1 MSDFYVGNKATSFS
15 EFPEYKEY
23 TRVSLYY
30 DSETLKATVGND
42 TGREMVLVSP
52 FLPISTSE
60 CETLAQN
67 ILNELSGFNYQPF
80 KATGAVLDPSADLGD
95 TITVGGIESFIG
107 QLDTTF
113 NQAFISDINTP
124 SGDDIEHEYPYVSQ
138 EQRQVEREIATT
150 RSMITTTAEEIKLE
164 VSNELNNLSSSID
177 VKLEGITS
185 TVQGLD
191 GRVTTVEQTASGLT
205 TSVQGLNGRVTT
217 VEQTASG
224 LTSTVQGLSGSV
236 STLEQKV
243 DSFTLSVSNGES
255 SSTIKLMAG
264 TTEVSSQEIK
274 FTGNVI
280 FASDLTDGTTT
291 ISGSNILTG
300 EISANYL
307 KLGGTMNVYA
317 SLEDEGA
324 AGSLGYVTGSINRNP
339 FSGIGMIAT
348 TDTAV
353 LGSSRDDVVILS
365 VDDTGIF
372 AGNNIDLHASNMVR
386 IDSDY
391 IIPRYNKNTYCGS
404 YSYWWSDG
412 YFESLHVNGSAITA
426 SDRRLK
432 ENIDYDI
439 SKWLTMFDLLKPCSY
454 KFIEGK
460 RIHVG
465 MIAQE
470 VIEAGEAAGLDMEH
484 LTAVCLDKEGQT
496 YGLRYEEFV
505 PILIAKV
512 QQLEKR
518 LEALSA

>member
-15 EFPEYKEY
+15 EFPEYNEY

-52 FLPISTSE
+52 FLPISTSD
-60 CETLAQN
+60 CEKLAQN

-80 KATGAVLDPSADLGD
+80 KATGAELDPSADLGD
-95 TITVGGIESFIG
+95 TLTVCGIESFIG

-138 EQRQVEREIATT
+138 EQRQIERTIATT
-150 RSMITTTAEEIKLE
+150 SSMITKTAEEIKLE

-177 VKLEGITS
+177 VKLDSITS

-191 GRVTTVEQTASGLT
+191 GRVS
-205 TSVQGLNGRVTT
+205 T

-255 SSTIKLMAG
+255 SSTIKLLAG
-264 TTEVSSQEIK
+264 STELASQTIK

-280 FASDLTDGTTT
+280 FASDLTNGTTT
-291 ISGSNILTG
+291 ISGNNILTG
-300 EISANYL
+300 EISAEYL
-307 KLGGTMNVYA
+307 RLGGTMNVYS
-317 SLEDEGA
+317 SLNDSNSSGW
-324 AGSLGYVTGSINRNP
+324 LGYVAGSIIGNRYT
-339 FSGIGMIAT
+339 GIGMVAT
-348 TDTAV
+348 EDTAV
-353 LGSSRDDVVILS
+353 LASALDDVLILS

-372 AGNNIDLHASNMVR
+372 AGNNINLQASNKVR

-391 IIPRYNKNTYCGS
+391 LIPYTNENTYCGS

-412 YFESLHVNGSAITA
+412 YFKSLHVNGSAITA

-439 SKWLTMFDLLKPCSY
+439 SKWLTMFDALKPCSY
-454 KFIEGK
+454 KFIKGT
-460 RIHVG
+460 RTHVG

-518 LEALSA
+518 LEVLSA